1 MRMPAMPAV
10 SGILGACLILAGCA
24 GREIPIA
31 ELRINYGLP
40 SSHTFEPEPGLV
52 VHYTDEGKTD
62 GRTLILVHG
71 FAASV
76 HAWRPWVERLD
87 DEYRIIAIDLPGH
100 GLTLAPK
107 DYQASLDRNAG
118 LVGKLAEHAGIER
131 FVLAGNSMGGGVSLA
146 YAMKNPARLEALVLV
161 DAAGWPGEE
170 GETRGGPPGA
180 FALLNNGFGRFL
192 LKLFDV
198 KMFAVDGLKDA
209 YLDETL
215 VTDEVIARYADLAMG
230 EGHRDILLTQRSG
243 PDTPWTPADFAKIKA
258 PVLVMSGEQDKLIP
272 VDDAR
277 AIAAAIPG
285 AQLVT
290 YPEGGHLPMEQL
302 PDETVRDLREF
313 LAKLRN
319 AEKPD

>member
-1 MRMPAMPAV
+1 MSMAFKPAV
-10 SGILGACLILAGCA
+10 SGMFGACLMLAGCA
-24 GREIPIA
+24 GREIPMA
-31 ELRINYGLP
+31 ELRVNYGLP

-52 VHYTDEGKTD
+52 VHYTEEGKTG
-62 GRTLILVHG
+62 GRTLVLVHG

-100 GLTLAPK
+100 GLTLAPN
-107 DYQASLDRNAG
+107 DYQSSLDRNAA
-118 LVGKLAEHAGIER
+118 LVGKLVDHAGVDQ
-131 FVLAGNSMGGGVSLA
+131 FVLAGNSMGGAVSLS

-161 DAAGWPGEE
+161 DAAGWPGEA
-170 GETRGGPPGA
+170 GEERGGPPGA
-180 FALLNNGFGRFL
+180 FALLNNGFGRFI
-192 LKLFDV
+192 LKMFDV
-198 KMFAVDGLKDA
+198 NMFVGGGLKDA

-215 VTDEVIARYADLAMG
+215 VTDEVVARYANLAMG

-243 PDTPWTPADFAKIKA
+243 PDTPWTPADFAKISV

-272 VDDAR
+272 VEDAR

-290 YPEGGHLPMEQL
+290 YPNGGHLPMEQL
-302 PDETVRDLREF
+302 PDETVRDLRAF
-313 LAKLRN
+313 LSKLAPAKT
-319 AEKPD
+319 P

>member
-1 MRMPAMPAV
+1 MRMSATPAV
-10 SGILGACLILAGCA
+10 SGMLGACLILAGCA
-24 GREIPIA
+24 GREIPIP
-31 ELRINYGLP
+31 ELRLSYGLP
-40 SSHTFEPEPGLV
+40 SSRTFEPEPGLV
-52 VHYTDEGKTD
+52 VHYTDEGKAD

-87 DEYRIIAIDLPGH
+87 SDYRIIAIDLPGH

-107 DYQASLDRNAG
+107 DYQASLDRNAA
-118 LVGKLAEHAGIER
+118 LVGKLADHAGAET

-170 GETRGGPPGA
+170 GEERGGPPGA
-180 FALLNNGFGRFL
+180 FALLNNGFGRFI

-198 KMFAVDGLKDA
+198 NMFVGGGLKDA

-215 VTDEVIARYADLAMG
+215 VTDEVIARYTDLAMG
-230 EGHRDILLTQRSG
+230 EGHRDILLSQNSR
-243 PDTPWTPADFAKIKA
+243 PDTPWTPADFAKISV
-258 PVLVMSGEQDKLIP
+258 PVLVLSGEQDKLIP
-272 VDDAR
+272 VEDAR

-285 AQLVT
+285 AKLVT

-313 LAKLRN
+313 LDKLPRSEN
-319 AEKPD
+319 RD